1 MRKITNNDV
10 SSLWRQLNYK
20 TSIKYLVNTYIRE
33 YDLSKANI
41 NALLYTNRI
50 SKEEYNKFLVMD
62 KKDREVSIG
71 LMIRN
76 DRSIY
81 TDIQKGIIEAKRK
94 LFLSNSIEDF
104 EVVSIKNDAVFTHGR
119 LLQIR
124 EFPPFDFKIKNE
136 YTIYLQL
143 QELEVYYGDS
153 IDQCTGDIIT
163 NLDVKGISDSNL
175 LLHQNGMLDLIC
187 ETCYRIQRERIEDT
201 MSWISQM
208 YEKFIKRELP
218 KEYYRNF
225 DAFSMYKVHTFTRI
239 ASMIDIDDSLVP
251 VIDINRNLSIFRDL
265 VSIVSDI
272 YRMKIR

>member
-1 MRKITNNDV
+1 MNNI
-10 SSLWRQLNYK
+10 SNLWKQLNYK

-41 NALLYTNRI
+41 NALLYTKRI
-50 SKEEYNKFLVMD
+50 SSDEYNKFLSMN
-62 KKDREVSIG
+62 KKDREVFIG

-81 TDIQKGIIEAKRK
+81 KDIQNGIIEAKRK
-94 LFLSNSIEDF
+94 LFIANSIEDF

-119 LLQIR
+119 LLQNIQ
-124 EFPPFDFKIKNE
+124 FPPFEFKIKNE
-136 YTIYLQL
+136 YTIYIQL
-143 QELEVYYGDS
+143 QELEIYYGDS
-153 IDQCTGDIIT
+153 IDPYSGEILT
-163 NLDVKGISDSNL
+163 NLDVKGISDDNL

-201 MSWISQM
+201 MNWISQI

-218 KEYYRNF
+218 KDYYRNF
-225 DAFSMYKVHTFTRI
+225 DAFSMYKIHTFMRV
-239 ASMIDIDDSLVP
+239 ASLVDIDSSMVECL
-251 VIDINRNLSIFRDL
+251 DINRNLSILRDL

-272 YRMKIR
+272 YRMKIK